1 MKTVRLTESDLRR
14 IINRILKE
22 DEIDLAD
29 DVKAF
34 ENHSD
39 IPGCDPS
46 SLDFQMCTTEAFKK
60 LPAEEFLS
68 LFTKLSNQSK
78 EPLENPMEK
87 MGTMAESRRRRYG
100 RR

>member
-22 DEIDLAD
+22 DEIDLTAD
-29 DVKAF
+29 LEVFK
-34 ENHSD
+34 NHSD

-46 SLDFQMCTTEAFKK
+46 RLDFQRCTTEAFKK
-60 LPAEEFLS
+60 LPAEEFLA
-68 LFTKLSNQSK
+68 LFTKLSNQSDT
-78 EPLENPMEK
+78 PLENPMEK
-87 MGTMAESRRRRYG
+87 MGDIAESRRRFK